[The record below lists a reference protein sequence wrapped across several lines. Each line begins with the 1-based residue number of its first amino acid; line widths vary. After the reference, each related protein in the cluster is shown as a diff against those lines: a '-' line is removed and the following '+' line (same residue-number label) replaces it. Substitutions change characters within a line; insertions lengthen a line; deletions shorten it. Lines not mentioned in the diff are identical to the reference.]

1 MSKEPA
7 TPQDRAEPPSRGRGA
22 SPAPSQPPGTRRS
35 RHASERQAVQGALHD
50 GAGTSAAMAAQGA
63 HERHV
68 TYQLPGEVRGQVLQ
82 YPGQPQGRANRG
94 DDRPPG
100 HGGAG
105 AMPQQQPTAGRPKP
119 YYVPPSRTRRTGGEQ
134 PPYAAPSWSRPA
146 TEHPPLGGVQEER
159 LPAALPYGGAPPD
172 EGSRFLV
179 RGEDERPRRKGFRI
193 GTRKKKEPRTATFLY
208 TDDPRAAHGAHP
220 RAPGETGP
228 GGERLAAPVGAAA
241 LGAASLAAPPGRGT
255 PGGAAPPFGGS
266 ATAPVGR
273 GGVPN
278 TKTIER
284 VSTLDFPPVPGGSP
298 PPPRQEHDAYPHPH
312 RPRPQQELELYPRMT
327 PTAGRSPG
335 KIGRPSPL
343 LLQQRKKKQ
352 GPLAF
357 CFTLCC
363 ILFWLLVVGV
373 GVAVLV
379 VYLLYHPQPP
389 RLRVTTATLNAGY
402 IDQLPPPYGGLA
414 LNSDLYV
421 LATIYNPNTKID
433 VVLRYMQLDLYFH
446 GVMIGTQSVWPPIHA
461 VTGDTELRNVHLV
474 VSEVRMSREDA
485 EAWHNATAK
494 NGLVEVKLAAKFHVQ
509 LNFGRWLPFR
519 YWVYPSCSLW
529 LDPPPGGALRRARC
543 RKSAY

>member
-1 MSKEPA
+1 V
-7 TPQDRAEPPSRGRGA
+7 
-22 SPAPSQPPGTRRS
+22 PSQPPGTRRS
-35 RHASERQAVQGALHD
+35 RQASERQAVKGTLHD
-50 GAGTSAAMAAQGA
+50 GAGTSAAMTAQGGI
-63 HERHV
+63 ERHV
-68 TYQLPGEVRGQVLQ
+68 TYQLPGEEGSQVLQ
-82 YPGQPQGRANRG
+82 YQG
-94 DDRPPG
+94 DERPPG
-100 HGGAG
+100 HGGAS
-105 AMPQQQPTAGRPKP
+105 AMPQQQRTAGRPKP

-134 PPYAAPSWSRPA
+134 PPYAEASWSRPA
-146 TEHPPLGGVQEER
+146 IEQPPVHGPYPPLGGVQEER
-159 LPAALPYGGAPPD
+159 LPAALPQGGAPPD
-172 EGSRFLV
+172 GGSRFLV
-179 RGEDERPRRKGFRI
+179 RGEDERPRRKGFGI
-193 GTRKKKEPRTATFLY
+193 GTRKKKEPRTASFLY
-208 TDDPRAAHGAHP
+208 PADPRAAHGAHP
-220 RAPGETGP
+220 RAPGESGP
-228 GGERLAAPVGAAA
+228 GGESLAAPVGAAA
-241 LGAASLAAPPGRGT
+241 LDAGSLAAPPGRGSLAK
-255 PGGAAPPFGGS
+255 PGGAAPPFGG
-266 ATAPVGR
+266 R

-278 TKTIER
+278 ANTIER
-284 VSTLDFPPVPGGSP
+284 VSFPPVPGGSP
-298 PPPRQEHDAYPHPH
+298 QPPRQEHDAYPHPH
-312 RPRPQQELELYPRMT
+312 PQQELELYPRMT

-335 KIGRPSPL
+335 KMGRPSPL
-343 LLQQRKKKQ
+343 LLQQRKKKR
-352 GPLAF
+352 GPLAL

-461 VTGDTELRNVHLV
+461 VPGDTELRNVHLV